1 MFYDLKLKILIRF
14 LFKFYYRMCFF
25 RVTKKN
31 PQIILSEDEWNTIF
45 VLETC
50 DSKVEIHHLLRHNFS
65 YNRIKV

>member
-45 VLETC
+45 VLET
-50 DSKVEIHHLLRHNFS
+50 SIQKLRYTTYFD
-65 YNRIKV
+65 IILVTTG